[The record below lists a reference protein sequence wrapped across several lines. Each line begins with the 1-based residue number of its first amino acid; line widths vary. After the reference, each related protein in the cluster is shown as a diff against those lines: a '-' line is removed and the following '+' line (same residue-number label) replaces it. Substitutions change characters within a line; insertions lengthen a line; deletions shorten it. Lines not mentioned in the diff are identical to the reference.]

1 MLKIFFDIV
10 IGNDDILVNDENI
23 FVFNILDV
31 CDDIYY
37 IWECIGRNWKCWKF
51 IKFLNVLILL

>member
-1 MLKIFFDIV
+1 MLKIFFDVV

-31 CDDIYY
+31 CVDIYY
-37 IWECIGRNWKCWKF
+37 I
-51 IKFLNVLILL
+51 

>member
-1 MLKIFFDIV
+1 MLKIFCDIV

-37 IWECIGRNWKCWKF
+37 I
-51 IKFLNVLILL
+51 